1 MKLKSIKD
9 KLPVMEVK
17 GQADCFNDCK
27 HTYWDGNR
35 NAKDNNGRC
44 RKKTSSNC
52 QFTCDW

>member
-17 GQADCFNDCK
+17 GQSDCFNDCK

-44 RKKTSSNC
+44 RKKKSSNC